1 MSLENLKN
9 EIKEKYLQHR
19 IDLKRVLQQRKS
31 DLLLK
36 FQESSELITAEL
48 DSDYEKLLIEV
59 DEAIKELS
67 LIELS
72 NDSSTS
78 VDCSVISDSL
88 VITDP
93 P

>member
-36 FQESSELITAEL
+36 FQETSELITAEL

-72 NDSSTS
+72 NDPSTS